1 MSIKQCNNLL
11 NKIQSLPSS
20 SGVYQYFDKN
30 NRLLYVGKAKN
41 LKNRVKSYF
50 KFTPTLSPANHLSNR
65 IINMVSQIDN
75 LEYIVVPNEHDAL
88 ILENSLIKQL
98 KPKYNI
104 LLRDNK
110 TYPYIFVDFNQDFP
124 RLEITRK
131 VISNKNIKYFGPF
144 SQGANEILDSI
155 YDIIPLVQKRYLSSI
170 KKSCLFYQIKKCLA
184 PCENKIS
191 KVEYK
196 ALVNQAVE
204 YITNKKLLIRKLQEM
219 MQQLASELR
228 FEEAKKIRDRIKV
241 IEKSQIETNMDLTNF
256 EDIDLFG
263 IEQDNNKIVIVK
275 MFIKDGKIISSN
287 YDILKLNDSDEVDLN
302 EVYKRAIIN
311 FYTKDIP
318 VVAKNII
325 VSHNISNIAE
335 LEEFLKDRFAKNIK
349 IIYPKKGR
357 KKELKEIVLNNCKEI
372 LRVENKKD
380 DDQILYDIKNLYNLQ
395 TIPYRIEIFD
405 NSHLFTQATVG
416 GMVVYENNKWQKDS
430 YKRYNLTQI
439 DEYAQMK
446 EMLTKRVE
454 SFYKNPAPNLWVIDG
469 GQALLN
475 LACNIVNSVGLD
487 NIDIIAI
494 SKEKINTRVYRAKGK
509 AQDIIY
515 TRNNKFRLN
524 HSDKRLQFIQ
534 KLRDEAHRFAITF
547 HRNKKRKLDKQ
558 ISLLDING
566 IGEAKIKK
574 LLNYFG
580 TFENIYNASI
590 DDLNV
595 VLNKK
600 DSLSLYRYLMFDNK
614 HQPPTN

>member
-50 KFTPTLSPANHLSNR
+50 KFTPTLSPANRLSNR
-65 IINMVSQIDN
+65 ITNMVSQIDN

-104 LLRDNK
+104 LLRDDK
-110 TYPYIFVDFNQDFP
+110 TYPYIFVDFSQDFP

-144 SQGANEILDSI
+144 SQGAKEILDSI
-155 YDIIPLVQKRYLSSI
+155 YDIVPLVQKSNLSSNN
-170 KKSCLFYQIKKCLA
+170 KACLFYQIKKCLA
-184 PCENKIS
+184 PCEDKIS
-191 KVEYK
+191 KTEYK
-196 ALVNQAVE
+196 VFVEQAIE
-204 YITNKKLLIRKLQEM
+204 YITNKKLLIDKLQEM
-219 MQQLASELR
+219 MQQLASKLR

-241 IEKSQIETNMDLTNF
+241 IEKSQIDTNMDLTNL
-256 EDIDLFG
+256 EDIDIFG
-263 IEQDNNKIVIVK
+263 IEQNSNKIVIVK
-275 MFIKDGKIISSN
+275 MFIKDGKIISSS
-287 YDILKLNDSDEVDLN
+287 YDILRLNDSDEVDFD

-318 VVAKNII
+318 MISKNII
-325 VSHNISNIAE
+325 VAHDISNIAE

-349 IIYPKKGR
+349 IIYPKRGR

-372 LRVENKKD
+372 LRVESKRD
-380 DDQILYDIKNLYNLQ
+380 DEQILYDIKELYNLQ

-405 NSHLFTQATVG
+405 NSHLFAQAIVG
-416 GMVVYENNKWQKDS
+416 AMVVYEDNRWQKSS
-430 YKRYNLTQI
+430 YRRYNLSQLN
-439 DEYAQMK
+439 EYAQMK

-454 SFYKNPAPNLWVIDG
+454 SFDKNPAPNLWVIDG
-469 GQALLN
+469 GKALLD
-475 LACNIVNSVGLD
+475 LAYDIVCSVGLD

-494 SKEKINTRVYRAKGK
+494 SKEKIDAKAYRAKGK
-509 AQDIIY
+509 ARDIIY
-515 TRNNKFRLN
+515 TKDDKFRLDP
-524 HSDKRLQFIQ
+524 SDKRLQFIQ

-547 HRNKKRKLDKQ
+547 HQNQKRKLDKQ
-558 ISLLDING
+558 ISLLSIKG
-566 IGEAKIKK
+566 FGEAKVKK

-580 TFENIYNASI
+580 TFENIYKASI
-590 DDLNV
+590 EDLNV
-595 VLNKK
+595 VLNKN
-600 DSLSLYRYLMFDNK
+600 DSLRLYEYIRNLLISNI
-614 HQPPTN
+614 N